1 MEPFVTAFVHQHKNL
16 VTGTP
21 AWLVDAR
28 NRHLLNFKDKGLPT
42 RKDEDWKYLN
52 LKALAQ
58 ASFAIPGD
66 IKKKSPS
73 LDSIKKLSGNMLVFI
88 NGGFDEQQSVIK
100 TQAGVTMGSLREE
113 LRKNSD
119 SLKNYFSD
127 KPCNN
132 PFYNLNR
139 AFTHDGAFIEVG
151 AGVAANE
158 TIHLVFVSQAA
169 PQALA
174 VQPHNLILLQAGSK
188 ATIVEHFVGEN
199 TATTLTN
206 TLTHIALK
214 ERAILNHYKI
224 QNEDLLTF
232 HMGYMDVQQDQESE
246 FIATSIA
253 LGNKVSRQQIQVAIK
268 GKAAK
273 CILNGLFVG
282 NRDQQID
289 HHVKIDHY
297 EPFGTSQVLFKGIL
311 DDQSRGVFNGKI
323 VVHPQAQK
331 TDSQMT
337 SKNLLLSREAEVDPK
352 PELEIYADDVKC
364 AHGATVGQLDE
375 TSLFYLQSRGLTRK
389 AAEHMLIHGFARDLI
404 LQIKCEP
411 VREYVEALLAQKL
424 KF

>member
-16 VTGTP
+16 AAGTP

-73 LDSIKKLSGNMLVFI
+73 LDPIKKLSGNMLVFI

-127 KPCNN
+127 QPCNN

-151 AGVAANE
+151 KGVAANE
-158 TIHLVFVSQAA
+158 NIHLVFVSQAA

-174 VQPHNLILLQAGSK
+174 VQPHNLILLQAGAK
-188 ATIVEHFVGEN
+188 ATIVEHFVAEN

-206 TLTHIALK
+206 TLTQIALK
-214 ERAILNHYKI
+214 ERAILSHYKI
-224 QNEDLLTF
+224 KNEDLLTF
-232 HMGYMDVQQDQESE
+232 HMGYMEVQQDQESE

-268 GKAAK
+268 GKSAK

-289 HHVKIDHY
+289 HHVKIDHH
-297 EPFGTSQVLFKGIL
+297 ETFGTSQVLFKGIL